1 MIRFISTHVNPWLI
15 HVNVWQKTQQI
26 KKKKKAKIITL
37 ERKERF
43 RDSKALNEPSD
54 QQLVEG
60 TGQQTSQK
68 KKKFKILTVN
78 DVAPNK

>member
-15 HVNVWQKTQQI
+15 HVNVLQKPLQL
-26 KKKKKAKIITL
+26 KKKVNIITL

-60 TGQQTSQK
+60 RGQQTSQK
-68 KKKFKILTVN
+68 KKFQDI
-78 DVAPNK
+78 DCE

>member
-1 MIRFISTHVNPWLI
+1 MA
-15 HVNVWQKTQQI
+15 KTTTI